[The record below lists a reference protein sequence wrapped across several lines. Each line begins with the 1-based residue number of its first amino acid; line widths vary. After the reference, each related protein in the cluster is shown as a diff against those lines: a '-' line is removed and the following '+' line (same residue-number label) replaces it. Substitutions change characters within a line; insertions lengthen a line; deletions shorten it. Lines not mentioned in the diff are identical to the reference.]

1 MECLK
6 RWVAHSCE
14 ARLTP
19 IITGGVM
26 LHHDRLSH
34 EILGSCDIWS
44 LPGLSDGWESF
55 ILVAP
60 YET

>member
-1 MECLK
+1 
-6 RWVAHSCE
+6 
-14 ARLTP
+14 
-19 IITGGVM
+19 M